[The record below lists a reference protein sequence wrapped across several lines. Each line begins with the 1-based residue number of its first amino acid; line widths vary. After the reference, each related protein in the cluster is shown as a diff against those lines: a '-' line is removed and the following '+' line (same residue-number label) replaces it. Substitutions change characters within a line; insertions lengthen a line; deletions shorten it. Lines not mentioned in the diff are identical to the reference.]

1 MQVVIGCQKKEE
13 IGNIFFYPLEI
24 KFNIMTDSYNVSA
37 PIIIKEI
44 IHYDY
49 GSLGYEYNW
58 WIEEF
63 GG

>member
-1 MQVVIGCQKKEE
+1 
-13 IGNIFFYPLEI
+13 
-24 KFNIMTDSYNVSA
+24 MTDSYNVSA